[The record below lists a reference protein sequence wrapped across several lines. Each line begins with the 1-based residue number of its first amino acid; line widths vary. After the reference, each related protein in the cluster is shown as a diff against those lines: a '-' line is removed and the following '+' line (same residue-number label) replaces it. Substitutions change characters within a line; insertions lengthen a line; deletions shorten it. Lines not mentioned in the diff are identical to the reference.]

1 MATLIKFL
9 IYSHVVAGAISLIS
23 APVSMAVFKGGNV
36 HRIAGKIFFW
46 SMVYI
51 FVSAIILG
59 TYHWKPFLLMVSVLS
74 FYLVY
79 SGYRTVYQ
87 KQIHPGKGARWYDW
101 TVAALCGIFM
111 LCFLI
116 WSIDL
121 VVNGTNAILIV
132 FFSVGGLFSIF
143 TEVKRYLRKPDAKHS
158 WLFNHIGRMVG
169 GFIAAVTAF
178 STNVLS
184 FLPGLAQWLWPTLIG
199 TPLII
204 YWIRVYRKKLDNGA
218 RITDLVQINKL

>member
-1 MATLIKFL
+1 M
-9 IYSHVVAGAISLIS
+9 
-23 APVSMAVFKGGNV
+23 
-36 HRIAGKIFFW
+36 
-46 SMVYI
+46 
-51 FVSAIILG
+51 
-59 TYHWKPFLLMVSVLS
+59 
-74 FYLVY
+74 Y